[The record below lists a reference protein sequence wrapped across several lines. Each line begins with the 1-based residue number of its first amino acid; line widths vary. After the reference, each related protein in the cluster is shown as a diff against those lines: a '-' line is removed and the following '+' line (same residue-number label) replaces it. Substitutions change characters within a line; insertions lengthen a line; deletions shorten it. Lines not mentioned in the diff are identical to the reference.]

1 MGARV
6 SRDARGVWFCRP
18 YLGRDAT
25 GHAIRP
31 FRSFPGAATES
42 EAQAQA
48 DAWVAN
54 LTGDGTVRS
63 ALLPDLL
70 DGYNDMRER
79 NGASPNSVRQYRSF
93 VANHVRPRLG
103 RTVARDLTAA
113 DMVAFEQALL
123 APSDAGGDG
132 LSRNSVLAHHHYLR
146 AAFSFLVAS
155 GLCDANPMLSVQP
168 PSPDRGEAAAIGEW
182 DLPRVASA
190 LLSSIGS
197 GEGEEWLEASVPAI
211 GAWLSLVTGMRVG
224 EVCAVR
230 RMDVSRSALSVR
242 VGGTVVEQ
250 RGREPWRR
258 PVTKGRR
265 PRTVSVTAADMRVI
279 DSIVTRQDAVFGP
292 VGHECALVS
301 SDGNFVRPTYLS
313 RVFRDIR
320 DGLGLPRSL
329 TFHSLRHTHA
339 TWCLARGVDARTLSE
354 RLGHADVATTLRI
367 YAHVMPGRDAAAA
380 RAFEEAVGVPRA
392 GIGCDGGDG
401 GHDGGDRRGVGR

>member
-1 MGARV
+1 MVVRV
-6 SRDARGVWFCRP
+6 RRDARGVWFCRP

-31 FRSFPGAATES
+31 YRSFPGAATEA

-48 DAWVAN
+48 DAWLAN
-54 LTGDGTVRS
+54 LTCDGRVAS

-70 DGYNDMRER
+70 DTYNDMRER

-93 VANHVRPRLG
+93 VRNHVRPRLG
-103 RTVARDLTAA
+103 RAVARDVTAA
-113 DMVAFEQALL
+113 DMVVFEQALL
-123 APSDAGGDG
+123 ADAGDGGDG
-132 LSRNSVLAHHHYLR
+132 LARNSALAHHHYLR

-155 GLCDANPMLSVQP
+155 GLCDSNPMISVPP
-168 PSPDRGEAAAIGEW
+168 PSPDRGEAPAIGEW
-182 DLPRVASA
+182 DLPRVAAA
-190 LLSSIGS
+190 LLSAIAS
-197 GEGEEWLEASVPAI
+197 GEGAGWLGGAVPAI
-211 GAWLSLVTGMRVG
+211 GAWIALVTGMRVG

-265 PRTVSVTAADMRVI
+265 PRTVSVTRADMRVI

-301 SDGNFVRPTYLS
+301 SDGRFVRPTYLS
-313 RVFRDIR
+313 RAFRDIR
-320 DGLGLPRSL
+320 DALGLPSSL

-339 TWCLARGVDARTLSE
+339 TWCLASGVDARTLSE

-367 YAHVMPGRDAAAA
+367 YAHVMPGRDTAAAQ
-380 RAFEEAVGVPRA
+380 AFERA
-392 GIGCDGGDG
+392 AGGPPDGGGQETPIDW
-401 GHDGGDRRGVGR
+401 RN

>member
-1 MGARV
+1 MKMVVRVRRGA
-6 SRDARGVWFCRP
+6 DGTFECRL
-18 YLGRDAT
+18 YLGRSAA
-25 GHAIRP
+25 GKAIRP
-31 FRSFPGAATES
+31 YRRFPHAATEE
-42 EAQAQA
+42 EAQRLAETWAASLTA
-48 DAWVAN
+48 DGA
-54 LTGDGTVRS
+54 VRS

-70 DGYNDMRER
+70 DSYNDMRER

-103 RTVARDLTAA
+103 RRVAAELTAA
-113 DMVAFEQALL
+113 DMVGFEQALL
-123 APSDAGGDG
+123 APVDAGGDG

-146 AAFSFLVAS
+146 AAFSFIVAS
-155 GLCDANPMLSVQP
+155 GLCDSNPMINVPP
-168 PSPDRGEAAAIGEW
+168 PSPDRGEAPAIGEW

-197 GEGEEWLEASVPAI
+197 GEGGEWLAASVPSI
-211 GAWLSLVTGMRVG
+211 GAWLALVTGMRVG

-230 RMDVSRSALSVR
+230 RMDVSRSALSIR
-242 VGGTVVEQ
+242 VGGTIVEQ

-265 PRTVSVTAADMRVI
+265 PRTVSVTRADMRVI

-301 SDGNFVRPTYLS
+301 SDGRFVRPTYLS
-313 RVFRDIR
+313 RAFRDIR
-320 DGLGLPRSL
+320 DALGLPSSL

-339 TWCLARGVDARTLSE
+339 TWCLASGVDARTLSE

-367 YAHVMPGRDAAAA
+367 YAHVMPGRDTAAAQ
-380 RAFEEAVGVPRA
+380 AFERA
-392 GIGCDGGDG
+392 AGGPPDGG
-401 GHDGGDRRGVGR
+401 GRETPMDWRK